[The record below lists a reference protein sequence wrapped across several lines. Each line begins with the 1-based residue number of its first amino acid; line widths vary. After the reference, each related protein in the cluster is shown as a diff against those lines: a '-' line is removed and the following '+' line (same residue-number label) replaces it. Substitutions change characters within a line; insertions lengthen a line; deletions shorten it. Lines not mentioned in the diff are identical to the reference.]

1 MDRESQSHPLPGPSR
16 HSPGF
21 LGALVTHSL
30 SLLSAPFELPCPE
43 RCWLGALFS
52 SLGQEAASP
61 WKGPDITLGVPG
73 TPWHVWRGVPWARE
87 RTDLMVIPHL
97 TRGAL
102 APRLSHGPGHTLAR
116 VHTFAHVWHRQ
127 GTIPGGCSP
136 RAAGSAGLV
145 RPSLARAQQLCAWTH
160 AGDSRAPGSAIPG
173 AAPLPLGLC
182 NLPSHLTCLYPGP
195 ELSPSWQQ
203 GHRLTREASRV
214 QRVPRQ
220 QVIVQLSVQAN
231 EVWTRHALP

>member
-1 MDRESQSHPLPGPSR
+1 MD
-16 HSPGF
+16 
-21 LGALVTHSL
+21 
-30 SLLSAPFELPCPE
+30 
-43 RCWLGALFS
+43 
-52 SLGQEAASP
+52 
-61 WKGPDITLGVPG
+61 
-73 TPWHVWRGVPWARE
+73 
-87 RTDLMVIPHL
+87 IPHL

-102 APRLSHGPGHTLAR
+102 APRLSHGLGHRLVC

-127 GTIPGGCSP
+127 GTIPGGRSP

-145 RPSLARAQQLCAWTH
+145 RPSLARAQQLCAWAH
-160 AGDSRAPGSAIPG
+160 AGDSRAPGAAIPG

-203 GHRLTREASRV
+203 GHRVTREASRV
-214 QRVPRQ
+214 QRVPGQ
-220 QVIVQLSVQAN
+220 QFTVQLSVQAN